1 MEIIHLAATHSD
13 QRKVF
18 NGRYSRQLT
27 WGAGQHDHLT
37 RLLLLKKLNAP
48 WQLIGLSIVFAI
60 GRINYFLA
68 RGWESRPSR
77 ANATPE
83 GVGNE

>member
-27 WGAGQHDHLT
+27 WGAGQHT
-37 RLLLLKKLNAP
+37 TTYPA
-48 WQLIGLSIVFAI
+48 FF
-60 GRINYFLA
+60 Y
-68 RGWESRPSR
+68 
-77 ANATPE
+77 
-83 GVGNE
+83 